1 MEKSDYEKLRISVQH
16 TKTRSLSRKVS
27 DKLGGIFA
35 SLLREKELIS
45 SVNKVLN
52 RFQEKANPIANG
64 QKAQTDSSQK
74 SYSAI

>member
-16 TKTRSLSRKVS
+16 TKTHSLSRKVS
-27 DKLGGIFA
+27 DKLGGGIFA

-52 RFQEKANPIANG
+52 RFQEKTNPIANG
-64 QKAQTDSSQK
+64 QKAQTDSS
-74 SYSAI
+74 